1 MSEEKNLSDFEK
13 TQLRANQQ
21 GKSIIEIAIED
32 IEKEQSLN
40 LFNSKSE
47 KNNTINLDN
56 LVAIRKA
63 MDEIN
68 IKERSEIFQQYYDEL
83 VHSIVELK
91 RKNHY

>member
-1 MSEEKNLSDFEK
+1 MSDEKNMSDYEK
-13 TQLRANQQ
+13 AQLRANQQ

-32 IEKEQSLN
+32 IEKEQFLN
-40 LFNSKSE
+40 QYNSQRE
-47 KNNTINLDN
+47 KKNTINLDN
-56 LVAIRKA
+56 LLAIRKA

-91 RKNHY
+91 RKNH